1 MQDTDTITTQTADN
15 QMAFSPSMQA
25 FYDLTLSYPNLPDDI
40 TDIDD
45 DTHARLLSAIN
56 AGCHIL
62 PDLTLSTPKPSAY
75 HIWQDGK
82 WVLGVDKSELQAQA
96 WEAIKQKRH
105 TVTRGGVFIKSVGKW
120 FHTDDPSRTQYL
132 AMQIMPKLPDDL
144 MWKTMD
150 GSFIRLTKEILMQ
163 VAMTMMTQEQSDF
176 ANAERHRQLM
186 LKAENP
192 LEYDYSSGWSAVYGD
207 KEYSND

>member
-25 FYDLTLSYPNLPDDI
+25 FYDLALNYPNLPDDI

-75 HIWQDGK
+75 HIWQDGT

-96 WEAIKQKRH
+96 WERIKAKRH
-105 TVTRGGVFIKSVGKW
+105 DNARGGVFVKSIGKW
-120 FHTDDPSRTQYL
+120 FHNDDPARTQYL
-132 AMQIMPKLPDDL
+132 ALQVLPSLPETL

-150 GSFIRLTKEILMQ
+150 NEFVPMTKDLLNEI
-163 VAMTMMTQEQSDF
+163 AMTMLVEEQNDF
-176 ANAERHRQLM
+176 ANAEKHRLAM
-186 LKAENP
+186 LKADNP
-192 LEYDYSSGWSAVYGD
+192 LDYDYSAGWSRTHGQ
-207 KEYSND
+207 